1 MGEGVGFVG
10 FLELRSGWLGGMI
23 EWKMAGGREIATAM
37 RMDGGVDCRARE
49 GGG

>member
-1 MGEGVGFVG
+1 MVGGDDRV
-10 FLELRSGWLGGMI
+10 ED
-23 EWKMAGGREIATAM
+23 GRWEKIATAM

>member
-1 MGEGVGFVG
+1 MGRIGFI
-10 FLELRSGWLGGMI
+10 RRRADGGGSWI
-23 EWKMAGGREIATAM
+23 DRVEDGRWEKIATAM